1 MKKVFSI
8 YILIAC
14 IGFTACED
22 LEFLEPKPEDRLTRE
37 LALGDLNGASG
48 LVFRGYHRFHSNFNW
63 YGQNF
68 TLNGDALADNVD
80 LLNNTGRYVGQLV
93 NAARTTYNIYANA
106 YQVIND
112 ENMALAVLPD
122 LASED
127 PARAAVLEGQAKFAR
142 ALAYFDLARVYG
154 YEPGQEVSG
163 FNLAVPVSPEAVFG
177 TSNITELERSTNT
190 EVYALVKADLQ
201 DAISLLPAE
210 GSTASW
216 PYLPSRTAAKAFLA
230 RVNLYEGSY
239 ATAAQLAEE
248 VMSETG
254 ATLTDVT
261 NHLASWSTAQ
271 HPEAIFSL
279 NISGLDW
286 GTVTGVNNSLAT
298 ITNTNDP
305 SRGLN
310 SAQGVLRASVEL
322 LDAFE
327 AGDIRRDLWE
337 NPTGPD
343 NWEGRK
349 WNGELGGFRE
359 HIPIMRYAEVLLIAA
374 EGRAR
379 SGNGAAALT
388 HLNTLRTSRGL
399 AASTATGAALTTA
412 IMNERRLEFVL
423 EGHRFFDM
431 KRTGSA
437 IPKAAAQ
444 GGQALPYS
452 DFRVLANIP
461 EAALSNNSVLQQN
474 PGY

>member
-37 LALGDLNGASG
+37 IALADLNGASG
-48 LVFRGYHRFHSNFNW
+48 LVFRGYHRFHSDFNW
-63 YGQNF
+63 YGQQF
-68 TLNGDALADNVD
+68 MLNGDALADNVD
-80 LLNNTGRYVGQLV
+80 LLNNTGRYVTQLV
-93 NAARTTYNIYANA
+93 NAARATYNIYGTA
-106 YQVIND
+106 YQIIND
-112 ENMALAVLPD
+112 ETRALEVLPD

-127 PARAAVLEGQAKFAR
+127 PARAAILEGQAKFAR

-163 FNLAVPVSPEAVFG
+163 FNSGVPILPEAVFG
-177 TSNITELERSTNT
+177 TSNIFELERATNT
-190 EVYALVKADLQ
+190 EVYTIIKSDLQ
-201 DAISLLPAE
+201 DAINLLPVE
-210 GSTASW
+210 GSAGF

-248 VMSETG
+248 VMAETS
-254 ATLTDVT
+254 ATLTDAT
-261 NHLASWSTAQ
+261 NHVASWATAQ

-322 LDAFE
+322 LAAFE
-327 AGDIRRDLWE
+327 AGDVRRDLWE

-343 NWEGRK
+343 QWEGRK

-359 HIPIMRYAEVLLIAA
+359 HIPIMRYSEVLLIAA

-379 SGNGAAALT
+379 SGNDAAALA
-388 HLNTLRTSRGL
+388 HLNMLRTNRGL
-399 AASTATGAALTTA
+399 AASAASGAALTTA
-412 IMNERRLEFVL
+412 IMDERRLEFVL

-437 IPKAAAQ
+437 VPKAAAQ

-452 DFRVLANIP
+452 DFRILANIP
-461 EAALSNNSVLQQN
+461 EGALSNNSNLTQN

>member
-8 YILIAC
+8 YILIAF

-37 LALGDLNGASG
+37 VALGDLNGVASH
-48 LVFRGYHRFHSNFNW
+48 VARGYHRFHSNFGW

-68 TLNGDALADNVD
+68 MLNGDALADNVD

-93 NAARTTYNIYANA
+93 NAARTTYNIYGAA

-112 ENMALAVLPD
+112 ENIALEVLPD

-127 PARAAVLEGQAKFAR
+127 PARAQLLEGQAKFAR

-163 FNLAVPVSPEAVFG
+163 FDLATAIIPNAVLG
-177 TSNITELERSTNT
+177 TSNIEEWPRNTNA
-190 EVYALVKADLQ
+190 EVYTLIKSDLQ
-201 DAISLLPAE
+201 DAINLLPAE
-210 GSTASW
+210 GAASGS

-248 VMSETG
+248 VMAETG
-254 ATLTDVT
+254 AVLTDAAG
-261 NHLASWSTAQ
+261 HLASWATAQ

-279 NISGLDW
+279 NISSLDW

-322 LDAFE
+322 LASYE
-327 AGDIRRDLWE
+327 AGDVRRDLWV

-343 NWEGRK
+343 LWEGRK

-359 HIPIMRYAEVLLIAA
+359 HIPIMRYSEILLIAA

-379 SGNGAAALT
+379 SGNDAAGLA
-388 HLNTLRTSRGL
+388 HVNMLRTNRGL
-399 AASTATGAALTTA
+399 AASTATGGALTTL
-412 IMNERRLEFVL
+412 IMDERRKEFVL
-423 EGHRFFDM
+423 EGQRWFDL
-431 KRTGSA
+431 KRLGMD

-444 GGQALPYS
+444 GGNSLPYA

-461 EAALSNNSVLQQN
+461 DGALSNNSNLTQN